1 MDERKSRLVYWEAS
15 SRQDLKTFPVSVQK
29 DFGVALYLLQLGGWP
44 PDAKPWKGLG
54 SGVIELRENARGDTF
69 RVVLALVGDDAMHV
83 LHAFQKKSR
92 FGISTPKAD
101 VSLVEKRFKDLVL
114 RDRHKRSQ
122 TT

>member
-15 SRQDLKTFPVSVQK
+15 SRQDLKTFPLSVQK

>member
-1 MDERKSRLVYWEAS
+1 MDEPKSRLVYWEAS
-15 SRQDLKTFPVSVQK
+15 SRQDLKTFPLSVQK
-29 DFGVALYLLQLGGWP
+29 DLGVALYLLQLGGWP

-83 LHAFQKKSR
+83 LHAFQKNSK

-101 VSLVEKRFKDLVL
+101 VSLIEKRFKDLLL

>member
-15 SRQDLKTFPVSVQK
+15 SRQDLKTFPLSVQK

-101 VSLVEKRFKDLVL
+101 VSLVEKRFKDLML
-114 RDRHKRSQ
+114 RDRRTRSQ

>member
-101 VSLVEKRFKDLVL
+101 VSLVEKRFKDLML
-114 RDRHKRSQ
+114 RDRRTRSQ